1 MRILFLS
8 EFFEPEP
15 MMKGLQFARAFV
27 SRGHEVQVLTG
38 FPNYPGGRLYP
49 GYRVKPYQMEVMD
62 GIVVHRVPLF
72 PSHDRSPVRRMATY
86 ISFAL
91 SAAAIG
97 PFTTF
102 RPDVIYVYH
111 SPATLGLPAAVLKLF
126 KGARVVS
133 DVLDLWPDTVLTSGM
148 WNPRLLRA
156 PLEWLCQAAYRT
168 ADTIVVPAPG
178 LKRLLAARGFDSDR
192 ISVIYNWAHATAG
205 AGPVDRQMLRERLG
219 WGGEFIVLFAG
230 MMGVMQGLDTLLDAA
245 ALLKGSAPRV
255 RLALIG
261 GGVEAPRLAA
271 RAADEQLTNVSFHDR
286 VPSEEIGQYLAA
298 ADAMVVHLKRDP
310 LFEVMIPAKTQGCMA
325 AGRPLV
331 MAVAGDA
338 AAVVERARCG
348 VTAEPS
354 NPSSVAAAIER
365 LAGNSRAEVEQMGR
379 NAQAFYRRE
388 MSMES
393 GVPRFEALFRGVRA
407 TEYAPVEP

>member
-15 MMKGLQFARAFV
+15 MMKGLQFARAFA
-27 SRGHEVQVLTG
+27 SRGHDVQVLTG

-49 GYRVKPYQMEVMD
+49 GYRITPYQSETMD
-62 GIVVHRVPLF
+62 EIVVHRVPLF
-72 PSHDRSPVRRMATY
+72 PSHDRSAARRIATY
-86 ISFAL
+86 TSFAL

-97 PFTTF
+97 PFKTF

-111 SPATLGLPAAVLKLF
+111 SPATLGLPAAVLKVF
-126 KGARVVS
+126 TGARVIS
-133 DVLDLWPDTVLTSGM
+133 DVLDLWPDTVVTSGM

-156 PLEWLCQAAYRT
+156 PLQWLCNAAYNT
-168 ADTIVVPAPG
+168 ADAIVVPAPG
-178 LKRLLAARGFDSDR
+178 LKRLLVERGFEPDR
-192 ISVIYNWAHATAG
+192 ISVIYNWAHATGDAG
-205 AGPVDRQMLRERLG
+205 AVDRELVRERLG
-219 WGGEFIVLFAG
+219 WSGHFVVLFAG
-230 MMGVMQGLDTLLDAA
+230 VMGVMQGLDTLLDAA
-245 ALLKGSAPRV
+245 ALLKTAAPQV
-255 RLALIG
+255 RIALLG
-261 GGVEAPRLAA
+261 GGVETPRLAA
-271 RAADEQLTNVSFHDR
+271 RAAAEHLTNVSFHDR
-286 VPSEEIGQYLAA
+286 VPAGEVGRYLAA

-310 LFEVMIPAKTQGCMA
+310 LFEVMIPAKTQGCMV

-354 NPSSVAAAIER
+354 NPSSVASAVER
-365 LAGNSRAEVEQMGR
+365 LARSSGAELEQMGR
-379 NAQAFYRRE
+379 NAQAFYQRE

-407 TEYAPVEP
+407 TEHASVEP